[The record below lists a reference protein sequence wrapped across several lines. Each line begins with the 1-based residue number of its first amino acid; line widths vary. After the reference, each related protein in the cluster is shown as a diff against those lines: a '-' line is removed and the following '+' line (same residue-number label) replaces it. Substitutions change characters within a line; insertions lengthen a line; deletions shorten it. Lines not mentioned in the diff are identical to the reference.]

1 MKKFGKKKTFV
12 RLLVLFCM
20 GLGLVFLFQKINLQ
34 GRDLLDAF
42 QRFSLESLL
51 LMLGV
56 TLVQMAFQ
64 VTRLWVLCPRAAGV
78 SWAQAANTYISGQF
92 IGNFVLSQAGHAV
105 KIALLRKEKDTK
117 GRKID
122 AAEATAVILV
132 DKVLDV
138 GILVTLAV
146 LSALQV
152 SVGLPQVDWWEK
164 GIILLIGVP
173 FLGVALW
180 ALLQRLRQRFP
191 KLRQW
196 FRKFKAGLAVIRNPI
211 QIRNAAVMDLGDW
224 FTECLLLQMLC
235 MAQGHVLSLPQLLIC
250 LFILNLGLTVPTTMA
265 NLGTYEAA
273 LAFSL
278 NGMGVPLAPSV
289 VIATMFHAYQ
299 LFGLPVWMLGQK
311 LGPNVSPKLDSALPI
326 PIPQERPKVTSK

>member
-1 MKKFGKKKTFV
+1 M
-12 RLLVLFCM
+12 LFCV
-20 GLGLVFLFQKINLQ
+20 GIGLVFLFQKINLQ
-34 GRDLLDAF
+34 GQDLLEAF

-64 VTRLWVLCPRAAGV
+64 VTRLWVLCPQAAGV
-78 SWAQAANTYISGQF
+78 SWAKAANTYVSGQF

-105 KIALLRKEKDTK
+105 KIALLRKDKDAH

-132 DKVLDV
+132 DKVIDV

-164 GIILLIGVP
+164 GLILLIGVP
-173 FLGVALW
+173 LLGVALW
-180 ALLQRLRQRFP
+180 ALQRSLRQRFP

-196 FRKFKAGLAVIRNPI
+196 FRKFKAGLAVIRNPL
-211 QIRNAAVMDLGDW
+211 QIRNAAVMDVGDW
-224 FTECLLLQMLC
+224 FTECLLLQLLC

-299 LFGLPVWMLGQK
+299 LFSLPVWMFIQK
-311 LGPNVSPKLDSALPI
+311 LSARFSPNLDSAVPI
-326 PIPQERPKVTSK
+326 PVPQERPKVTSK

>member
-1 MKKFGKKKTFV
+1 MNKIWQKKTLI
-12 RLLVLFCM
+12 RLLMLFCI

-42 QRFSLESLL
+42 QRFSIESLF
-51 LMLGV
+51 LMLGI

-64 VTRLWVLCPRAAGV
+64 VTRLWVLCPQAAGV
-78 SWAQAANTYISGQF
+78 SWAQAAHTYVSGQF

-105 KIALLRKEKDTK
+105 KIALLRKAKDAK

-138 GILVTLAV
+138 GILVTLAF

-164 GIILLIGVP
+164 GIILLVGLP
-173 FLGVALW
+173 FLGIALW
-180 ALLQRLRQRFP
+180 AILRGLRQRFP

-196 FRKFKAGLAVIRNPI
+196 FRKFKVGLAVIRNPL
-211 QIRNAAVMDLGDW
+211 QIRNAAAMDLGDW

-235 MAQGHVLSLPQLLIC
+235 MAQGHILTLPQLLIC

-278 NGMGVPLAPSV
+278 NGMGVPLAQSV

-299 LFGLPVWMLGQK
+299 LFSLPVWMFGQK
-311 LGPNVSPKLDSALPI
+311 LSHRFSPQLDSAMPI

>member
-1 MKKFGKKKTFV
+1 MNKFWHKKTFV
-12 RLLVLFCM
+12 RLLMLFCV
-20 GLGLVFLFQKINLQ
+20 GLGLTFLFQKINLQ
-34 GRDLLDAF
+34 GRDLLEAF
-42 QRFSLESLL
+42 QRFSPEALV

-56 TLVQMAFQ
+56 TLVQMVFQ
-64 VTRLWVLCPRAAGV
+64 VTRLWVLCPQAAGV
-78 SWAQAANTYISGQF
+78 SWAQAANTYVSGQF

-105 KIALLRKEKDTK
+105 KIALLRKDKDAK

-164 GIILLIGVP
+164 GIIVLIGVP
-173 FLGVALW
+173 FLGIALW
-180 ALLQRLRQRFP
+180 ALQRSLRQRFP

-196 FRKFKAGLAVIRNPI
+196 LRKFKVGLAVIRNPL

-224 FTECLLLQMLC
+224 FTECLLLQLLC

-278 NGMGVPLAPSV
+278 NGMGVPLAQSV

-299 LFGLPVWMLGQK
+299 LFGLPVWMFIQK
-311 LGPNVSPKLDSALPI
+311 LSVRFSPKLNSAVPI
-326 PIPQERPKVTSK
+326 PVTPERSKVTSK